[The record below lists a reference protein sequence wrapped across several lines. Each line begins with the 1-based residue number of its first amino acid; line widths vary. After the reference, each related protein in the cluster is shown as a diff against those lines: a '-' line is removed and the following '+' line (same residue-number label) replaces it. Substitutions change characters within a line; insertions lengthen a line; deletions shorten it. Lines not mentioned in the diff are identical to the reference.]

1 MTWKWWWNNVIV
13 LQFLRDTEACFFYH
27 GSSALLWEM
36 NSFNTY
42 FCMFFCIKEFLH
54 TQLCN
59 KRSDFFFN
67 LIRTAMFCR
76 HPYFDSSKCNLTFGL
91 HSTWDKNLKL
101 CCGKKNIVS
110 RKLFPDSSP
119 LGPSLEEKLFSSCDF
134 TADKTA
140 LVSFKSKQSL
150 AEMAPAAKVST
161 QFQSSTK
168 SRNWAVAP
176 QDLSSV
182 FVTQKPP
189 GAPVVTPAAADSS
202 PQSGSDSGERSV
214 VY

>member
-1 MTWKWWWNNVIV
+1 MEKI
-13 LQFLRDTEACFFYH
+13 
-27 GSSALLWEM
+27 
-36 NSFNTY
+36 
-42 FCMFFCIKEFLH
+42 
-54 TQLCN
+54 
-59 KRSDFFFN
+59 
-67 LIRTAMFCR
+67 
-76 HPYFDSSKCNLTFGL
+76 
-91 HSTWDKNLKL
+91 
-101 CCGKKNIVS
+101 IVS

-150 AEMAPAAKVST
+150 AEMAPTAKVST

-168 SRNWAVAP
+168 SRNWAMAP
-176 QDLSSV
+176 KDLSSV

-189 GAPVVTPAAADSS
+189 VAPVVTPAAADSS
-202 PQSGSDSGERSV
+202 PHSGSDSGERSA